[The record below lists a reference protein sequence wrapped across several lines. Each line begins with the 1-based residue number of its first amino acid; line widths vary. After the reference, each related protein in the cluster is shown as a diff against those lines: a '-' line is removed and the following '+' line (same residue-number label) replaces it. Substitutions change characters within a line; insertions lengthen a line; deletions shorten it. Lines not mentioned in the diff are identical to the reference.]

1 MVYAH
6 LQGSGLTGPHQNLS
20 SPLPPS
26 RLFLSVCVR
35 AEETLRGADWP
46 PSLVKTKNRSAARLN
61 QSWHTTSHD
70 TDAQVVFIILSRPGP
85 VLFLLELIIDNFTDE
100 HIYVPNTE
108 TVFFFCTI
116 LVSVFLIFV
125 FFLKW
130 CKKKKGPKQI
140 MDENIHEAAFY

>member
-46 PSLVKTKNRSAARLN
+46 PSLVKTKNRSATRLN

-108 TVFFFCTI
+108 TVFFFLYNIGKCF
-116 LVSVFLIFV
+116 SHFC
-125 FFLKW
+125 FFFKVVQ
-130 CKKKKGPKQI
+130 KKKGPKQI